1 MMLFQV
7 GFSSLLIS
15 TRIAY
20 FSYNVITTNTIKDD
34 YHRAID
40 ACFSQLTTQLFYLN
54 YAKSFYVYTLFS
66 KYFRRIFL
74 EKVTKIYYQV
84 LRCLPVDE
92 NDRRRNLNGP
102 TPNSTPMVELQR
114 KPKKTITGIT

>member
-20 FSYNVITTNTIKDD
+20 FSYNVITTNMIKDD

-40 ACFSQLTTQLFYLN
+40 SCFSQLTTQLFYLN

-74 EKVTKIYYQV
+74 EKVMKIYYQI
-84 LRCLPVDE
+84 LCRSPIDGNHC
-92 NDRRRNLNGP
+92 RRNLIGQ
-102 TPNSTPMVELQR
+102 TPNTTPMVELQR
-114 KPKKTITGIT
+114 NPKKTVTDIT